1 VTESEKNQKIGILG
15 GTFDPVHYGHLAIA
29 GRAEEALLLDR
40 VIFIPA
46 ADPPHKKRTYAS
58 YVHRVAMLEAALAG
72 PRDYNKKSKYKKFEI
87 SLLEAERAT
96 PSYTVDTL
104 LELKKRLGK
113 QHYFF
118 IIGADSLLE
127 LHLWYHYQELPDLT
141 DFIVVARPGISMQDI
156 TQAISRLPGPFI
168 FDELQQQWRR
178 PDGAGIVYLADV
190 CKSISSSSIR
200 MQLVRGQRPDS
211 VNRRV
216 LDYIFEHRLYQSDH
230 IVTAPSSRPGD
241 KR

>member
-1 VTESEKNQKIGILG
+1 MTGIKKKQKIGILG
-15 GTFDPVHYGHLAIA
+15 GTFDPVHDGHLAIA
-29 GRAEEALLLDR
+29 GRAEEALSLDL

-46 ADPPHKKRTYAS
+46 ADPPHKKGTYAS
-58 YVHRVAMLEAALAG
+58 YGHRVAMLEAALADPG
-72 PRDYNKKSKYKKFEI
+72 DCNKKNKYKKFEI

-104 LELKKRLGK
+104 LELKKRLGE
-113 QHYFF
+113 QYFYF

-141 DFIVVARPGISMQDI
+141 DFIVVARPGISMQEI
-156 TQAISRLPGPFI
+156 KQAISRLSGPFI
-168 FDELQQQWRR
+168 SDESQQQWRR
-178 PDGAGIVYLADV
+178 SDGAEIVYLADV
-190 CKSISSSSIR
+190 CKSISSSTIR
-200 MQLVRGQRPDS
+200 MQLAQGQCPDT

-216 LDYIFEHRLYQSDH
+216 LDYIFEHRLYRSDN
-230 IVTAPSSRPGD
+230 IVTAPTSRPGD

>member
-1 VTESEKNQKIGILG
+1 MTGTEKKQKIGLLG
-15 GTFDPVHYGHLAIA
+15 GTFDPVHDGHLAIA
-29 GRAEEALLLDR
+29 CRAEEALLLDR

-46 ADPPHKKRTYAS
+46 ADPPHKKGTYAS
-58 YVHRVAMLEAALAG
+58 YGHRVAMLEAALADPG
-72 PRDYNKKSKYKKFEI
+72 DYNKKNKYKKFEI

-104 LELKKRLGK
+104 LELKKRLGE
-113 QHYFF
+113 QHFYF

-141 DFIVVARPGISMQDI
+141 DFIVVARPGISMQEI
-156 TQAISRLPGPFI
+156 KQAISRLSGPFI
-168 FDELQQQWRR
+168 ADESQQHWRR
-178 PDGAGIVYLADV
+178 SDGAEIVYLADV
-190 CKSISSSSIR
+190 CKSISSSTIR
-200 MQLVRGQRPDS
+200 MQLAQGQHPDT

-216 LDYIFEHRLYQSDH
+216 LDYIFEHRLYRSDN
-230 IVTAPSSRPGD
+230 IVTAPTSRPGD

>member
-1 VTESEKNQKIGILG
+1 VTEAEEKQKIGLLG
-15 GTFDPVHYGHLAIA
+15 GTFDPVHDGHLAIA

-58 YVHRVAMLEAALAG
+58 YGHRVAMLEAALACPG
-72 PRDYNKKSKYKKFEI
+72 GYNKKNKYKKFEI

-113 QHYFF
+113 QHFYF

-127 LHLWYHYQELPDLT
+127 LHLWYHYQDLPDLT
-141 DFIVVARPGISMQDI
+141 DFIVVARPGITLQEISL
-156 TQAISRLPGPFI
+156 AIRRLPGPF
-168 FDELQQQWRR
+168 FSDKSQQQWTR
-178 PDGAGIVYLADV
+178 PDGAKIVYLADV
-190 CKSISSSSIR
+190 CNRISSSTIR
-200 MQLVRGQRPDS
+200 KQLAQGQRPDT
-211 VNRRV
+211 VDRRV
-216 LDYIFEHRLYQSDH
+216 LDYIFEHRLYQSDN
-230 IVTAPSSRPGD
+230 IVTAPANRPGD
-241 KR
+241 ER

>member
-1 VTESEKNQKIGILG
+1 MTESEKNQKIGILG

-168 FDELQQQWRR
+168 IDESQQQWRR